1 MAPHPRSEGGA
12 GCSYTQCLLQYLV
25 AALLCAY
32 WALLSGSSPLLR
44 GNAGVVEAAGGGSTF
59 STLPAEQ
66 VQQALDR
73 QSSVIKNLTLRLHT
87 AEVALQFLEQD
98 RQKAKAKAAGA
109 SAASGKSSGKS
120 SSKSTVVAG
129 PSSEAS
135 AAGEGPSSEAAAGPA
150 AVAAEEK
157 PAEQVV
163 EEESEEGEKT
173 KEEREEEEKEQF
185 EQIQYDPIQKTYR
198 RWRPD
203 FKCGP
208 SAPLL
213 PDGEEVECLAAS
225 EAPCCS
231 SLGWCGKTRNH
242 CKCHS
247 CTDYRK
253 KEKEKKDSR

>member
-12 GCSYTQCLLQYLV
+12 RGCSYTQCLLQYLV
-25 AALLCAY
+25 AVLLCAY

-44 GNAGVVEAAGGGSTF
+44 GSADVVEAAGGERSTF

-66 VQQALDR
+66 VQQALDQ
-73 QSSVIKNLTLRLHT
+73 QSAVIKNLTLRLHT

-98 RQKAKAKAAGA
+98 RQKARERQKAKASSLGV
-109 SAASGKSSGKS
+109 AAAASGKS

-129 PSSEAS
+129 PSSETS
-135 AAGEGPSSEAAAGPA
+135 AAGEGAA

-157 PAEQVV
+157 SAEQVV
-163 EEESEEGEKT
+163 EEESEEGGKT

-208 SAPLL
+208 SAPIL
-213 PDGEEVECLAAS
+213 PDGTEVECLATS

-253 KEKEKKDSR
+253 KEKEKQDSR